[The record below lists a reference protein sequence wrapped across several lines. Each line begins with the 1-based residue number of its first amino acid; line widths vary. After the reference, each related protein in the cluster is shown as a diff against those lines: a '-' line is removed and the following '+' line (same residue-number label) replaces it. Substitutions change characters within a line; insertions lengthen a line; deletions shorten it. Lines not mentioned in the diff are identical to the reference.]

1 MMSGEE
7 TDYEVEMG
15 LKTGVGSPYVSGA
28 AAGKEPQV
36 IQVQRELLQLEAMG
50 EAFCMSV
57 RGMFT
62 PPAHKRPLNGGNNA
76 EISPSILLEVHLC
89 DPALPGQSA
98 RTVEMQR
105 PIGCGYL
112 HM

>member
-7 TDYEVEMG
+7 ADYEVEMG

-62 PPAHKRPLNGGNNA
+62 PPAHKGPLNGGDNA
-76 EISPSILLEVHLC
+76 EISPSILL
-89 DPALPGQSA
+89 
-98 RTVEMQR
+98 
-105 PIGCGYL
+105 
-112 HM
+112 